1 MTAEILKCGKET
13 LLPHLHHLLIQCWN
27 EGTVPQDM
35 QDSNIVTIYKN
46 KGDRSDCNNYR
57 GISMLSIVE
66 KSFARVILKRLQVLA
81 DQIYPEEQCGFH
93 PKRSTVEMIF
103 SLRQLQEK
111 CREQQQPLYIAFVDL
126 TKAFDLVS
134 RDGLFKDN
142 GH

>member
-35 QDSNIVTIYKN
+35 RDSNIVTIYKN

-66 KSFARVILKRLQVLA
+66 KSSRGCKFLLIKSTQRSNVASILKDLQW
-81 DQIYPEEQCGFH
+81 
-93 PKRSTVEMIF
+93 R
-103 SLRQLQEK
+103 
-111 CREQQQPLYIAFVDL
+111 
-126 TKAFDLVS
+126 
-134 RDGLFKDN
+134 
-142 GH
+142 